1 MEARI
6 KGVVVLVVAR
16 FVIFMVDGKISPLN
30 TVTAHSDRTGVC
42 AGILIIV
49 VPIIASFDSGL
60 QMTITARCR
69 STIGQTRISLDLIG
83 VITSLDASL
92 DMTVTASCCRTII

>member
-1 MEARI
+1 MYRTGVFALEARI
-6 KGVVVLVVAR
+6 KGVVVLIVAR

-49 VPIIASFDSGL
+49 VPIIASFIALLTWL
-60 QMTITARCR
+60 QILSKT
-69 STIGQTRISLDLIG
+69 
-83 VITSLDASL
+83 
-92 DMTVTASCCRTII
+92 TVTTVGELAVC